1 MYRKCRFK
9 EELFHKT
16 NFCRKVNKN
25 SIPLRFHVKK
35 YAKWRKRGFSNS
47 HLLKLKQVRH
57 QLKFLSLLRSLVPAN
72 GWEPISFKHP
82 RKSQK
87 ILNLE
92 YFPIQKPF
100 LTNNSKFYKHDIQ
113 LSVLSFNFQR
123 CKTPIFS
130 FSCRFNDV
138 SNIGPTIL
146 LVLKPF

>member
-1 MYRKCRFK
+1 MAFSKVKTAFVCNYQSKIQKKKIVYRSTENFDWKD
-9 EELFHKT
+9 ESFHKT

-25 SIPLRFHVKK
+25 STSLRFHAKN
-35 YAKWRKRGFSNS
+35 YAKWWKRGFSNS
-47 HLLKLKQVRH
+47 YLLKLKQVRH

-100 LTNNSKFYKHDIQ
+100 LINNS
-113 LSVLSFNFQR
+113 
-123 CKTPIFS
+123 
-130 FSCRFNDV
+130 
-138 SNIGPTIL
+138 
-146 LVLKPF
+146 